1 MSLNIDLNYEHY
13 LHVGA
18 FLNKYVFYQKSFKK
32 LSTELASQMYEG
44 KEFQSM
50 GAAEAVDRS
59 PSIHR
64 MWFKKKSPLRFN
76 IITRWRLNIY

>member
-1 MSLNIDLNYEHY
+1 
-13 LHVGA
+13 
-18 FLNKYVFYQKSFKK
+18 
-32 LSTELASQMYEG
+32 MYEG

-76 IITRWRLNIY
+76 IITRWRLDIY